1 MTNYI
6 YTPNRDNEFKCK
18 VPLENTAQ
26 LFVVDGTL
34 QASSVDAITAGV
46 NGGYDFKVAKNTI
59 LDQMLQIISVRSNI
73 YCGSQTMDCEKK
85 CAGEQP
91 VKCIDSVSYTNTI
104 ELDQGAQAKL
114 LLCSHTLNDH
124 FFVTEESFA
133 IKLGEN
139 SNLDLVIMQNE
150 HENSRHNSNFTI
162 DLAANAVL
170 KMHVVALHGGELSNK
185 FEINLNGKGAECV
198 VNGLYLA
205 SGKQRISNILNLS
218 HKVPECN
225 SRQLFKGILDGEAV
239 TRFSGT
245 ILVAKDAQKTE
256 AYQANNNLIVSDYA
270 KAYTQPHLEIYADDV
285 KCSHGATVGSL
296 NEDEL
301 FYMRSRGISMKEA
314 KLLQQQAFA
323 YAALANISNVALLDR
338 LSNLVERRLRG
349 EFASCSDCNR
359 HSC

>member
-6 YTPNRDNEFKCK
+6 YTPNRDNEFRCK
-18 VPLENTAQ
+18 VPLENTEQ

-34 QASSVDAITAGV
+34 QSNGIDAISGRAD
-46 NGGYDFKVAKNTI
+46 GGYALKVPKRSALKR
-59 LDQMLQIISVRSNI
+59 MLQIISVRRGL
-73 YCGSQTMDCEKK
+73 GSASC
-85 CAGEQP
+85 
-91 VKCIDSVSYTNTI
+91 TNTF
-104 ELDQGAQAKL
+104 ELGESASAKL
-114 LLCSHTLNDH
+114 LLCSHTLNDQRLE
-124 FFVTEESFA
+124 TQENYMIRLE
-133 IKLGEN
+133 EN

-150 HENSRHNSNFTI
+150 HENSLHDSHFAI
-162 DLAANAVL
+162 DLAANATL
-170 KMHVVALHGGELSNK
+170 KLHVVTLHGGELSNR
-185 FEINLNGKGAECV
+185 FDINLNGKGAECE

-218 HKVPECN
+218 HRVPECN
-225 SRQLFKGILDGEAV
+225 SRQLFKGILDGEAI

-296 NEDEL
+296 NDDEL
-301 FYMRSRGISMKEA
+301 FYMRSRGISMAEA

-323 YAALANISNVALLDR
+323 YAALEKISNVALLER
-338 LSNLVERRLRG
+338 LTNLVERRLRG

>member
-1 MTNYI
+1 
-6 YTPNRDNEFKCK
+6 
-18 VPLENTAQ
+18 
-26 LFVVDGTL
+26 
-34 QASSVDAITAGV
+34 
-46 NGGYDFKVAKNTI
+46 
-59 LDQMLQIISVRSNI
+59 
-73 YCGSQTMDCEKK
+73 
-85 CAGEQP
+85 
-91 VKCIDSVSYTNTI
+91 
-104 ELDQGAQAKL
+104 
-114 LLCSHTLNDH
+114 
-124 FFVTEESFA
+124 
-133 IKLGEN
+133 
-139 SNLDLVIMQNE
+139 MQNE
-150 HENSRHNSNFTI
+150 HENSLHDSHFYI

-170 KMHVVALHGGELSNK
+170 KLHVVTLHGGELSNR
-185 FEINLNGKGAECV
+185 FDINLNGKGAECE

-218 HKVPECN
+218 HRVPECN
-225 SRQLFKGILDGEAV
+225 SRQLFKGVLDGEAV

-323 YAALANISNVALLDR
+323 YAALEKISNSALLDR
-338 LSNLVERRLRG
+338 LTNLVERRLRG

>member
-18 VPLENTAQ
+18 VPLEDTVQ
-26 LFVVDGTL
+26 LFVVDGVL
-34 QASSVDAITAGV
+34 QSNSVGSIAGRET
-46 NGGYDFKVAKNTI
+46 GGYLLKVEKNRA
-59 LDQMLQIISVRSNI
+59 LDKMLQIISVRSK
-73 YCGSQTMDCEKK
+73 E
-85 CAGEQP
+85 CA
-91 VKCIDSVSYTNTI
+91 DSVVYANEF
-104 ELDQGAQAKL
+104 ELEQGAQAKL
-114 LLCSHTLNDH
+114 LLCSHTLNEH
-124 FFVTEESFA
+124 NFVTDESYV

-150 HENSRHNSNFTI
+150 HENSLHNSRFTI
-162 DLAANAVL
+162 NLAANAVL
-170 KMHVVALHGGELSNK
+170 KMHVVTLHGGELSNM
-185 FEINLNGKGAECV
+185 FDINLNGKGAECE

-205 SGKQRISNILNLS
+205 SGTQRISNVLNLT
-218 HKVPECN
+218 HHVPECN

-245 ILVAKDAQKTE
+245 IYVAKDAQKTE

-296 NEDEL
+296 NDDEL
-301 FYMRSRGISMKEA
+301 FYLRSRGISMKEA

-323 YAALANISNVALLDR
+323 YAALANISNNALLDR
-338 LSNLVERRLRG
+338 LTNLVERRLRG
-349 EFASCSDCNR
+349 EFAGCSDCNR
-359 HSC
+359 QSC

>member
-18 VPLENTAQ
+18 VPLENTTQ
-26 LFVVDGTL
+26 LFVVDGFL
-34 QASSVDAITAGV
+34 QSNSIDEIVAGET
-46 NGGYDFKVAKNTI
+46 GGYALKVGKNRV

-73 YCGSQTMDCEKK
+73 Y
-85 CAGEQP
+85 
-91 VKCIDSVSYTNTI
+91 DSVSYTNTF
-104 ELDQGAQAKL
+104 ELEQSAQAKL

-124 FFVTEESFA
+124 SFVTEENFE

-150 HENSRHNSNFTI
+150 HENSLHNSRFTI
-162 DLAANAVL
+162 DLAANAQL
-170 KMHVVALHGGELSNK
+170 RMHVVTLHGGELSNK
-185 FEINLNGKGAECV
+185 FEINLNGKGAQCE

-218 HKVPECN
+218 HRVPECN

-296 NEDEL
+296 NDDEL
-301 FYMRSRGISMKEA
+301 FYMRSRGISMQEA

-323 YAALANISNVALLDR
+323 YAALADISNAALLDR
-338 LSNLVERRLRG
+338 LTNLVERRLRG
-349 EFASCSDCNR
+349 EFANCSDCNR

>member
-6 YTPNRDNEFKCK
+6 YTPNRDNEFRCK
-18 VPLENTAQ
+18 VPLENTEQ
-26 LFVVDGTL
+26 LFVVDGAL
-34 QASSVDAITAGV
+34 QSNAIDEISGREE
-46 NGGYDFKVAKNTI
+46 GGYAFKVSKKRTMEN
-59 LDQMLQIISVRSNI
+59 MLQVISVRSSKEN
-73 YCGSQTMDCEKK
+73 
-85 CAGEQP
+85 A
-91 VKCIDSVSYTNTI
+91 SYTNTF
-104 ELDQGAQAKL
+104 ELENSAAAKL
-114 LLCSHTLNDH
+114 LLCSHTLN
-124 FFVTEESFA
+124 EQ
-133 IKLGEN
+133 KLATQENYIIRLEEN

-150 HENSRHNSNFTI
+150 HENSQHDSHFDI

-170 KMHVVALHGGELSNK
+170 KLHVVTLHGGELSNR
-185 FEINLNGKGAECV
+185 FDINLNGKGAECE

-218 HKVPECN
+218 HRVPECN

-323 YAALANISNVALLDR
+323 YAALEKISNSALLDR
-338 LSNLVERRLRG
+338 LTNLVERRLRG